1 MIYTF
6 RSCVVILL
14 AIYMHI
20 SGIKLSIILFP
31 FFIFPIFYIYNSIR
45 SKLNLYIH
53 LILAILKHATIVF
66 ITLNEFQWS
75 AIIWLFLYHP
85 FCFFIELSVRGK
97 AGYKNL
103 LFKKFFIPIYDKYH
117 VHKFRVYYQ
126 FFFLFIS
133 LSLVAVG
140 GFPAFYLIG
149 NLVYTTLM
157 IITFILFGK
166 HDEKP

>member
-1 MIYTF
+1 M
-6 RSCVVILL
+6 
-14 AIYMHI
+14 
-20 SGIKLSIILFP
+20 
-31 FFIFPIFYIYNSIR
+31 
-45 SKLNLYIH
+45 
-53 LILAILKHATIVF
+53 
-66 ITLNEFQWS
+66 
-75 AIIWLFLYHP
+75 
-85 FCFFIELSVRGK
+85 SVRGK

-166 HDEKP
+166 HDEKL